1 MEHRQGVR
9 FRMSLP
15 VAIKVGRNS
24 LGWFTSRDIGSGGI
38 ALNCDIDLPRNCV
51 AELSI
56 EVPKCNRIDI
66 ETVRAVMVHQE
77 NGCIGFMWIS
87 REISLQKL
95 VVQSAGLIAA

>member
-9 FRMSLP
+9 FRMCMP
-15 VAIKVGRNS
+15 VAMKVGCNH
-24 LGWFTSRDIGSGGI
+24 LGWFISRDIGNGGI

-56 EVPKCNRIDI
+56 EVPKCNCIDI
-66 ETVRAVMVHQE
+66 ETVRAVVVHQE

-87 REISLQKL
+87 REISLQNL
-95 VVQSAGLIAA
+95 VPQSAGLIAA